1 MSVPNCS
8 FELGSVVYEP
18 FLGLCR
24 VMNSSQETMLGVEQ
38 LFYELQPRQGSAV
51 IKVPAAQMSARG
63 IRPLMS
69 AEQIEGVL
77 TKEQEGPAEGDPETG
92 SERLRRWTQ
101 LLRSEQRA
109 GAYEFVREWH
119 KLAAQGVRFNSQESE
134 MQVKIQRN
142 LVQEMAQVFQISS
155 GRAVIRLN
163 HWLDPVKSA
172 KTKKK

>member
-1 MSVPNCS
+1 MSVPNSS

-24 VMNSSQETMLGVEQ
+24 VISSSPETMLGVEQ

-69 AEQIEGVL
+69 VEQIEGVL
-77 TKEQEGPAEGDPETG
+77 TSEQESAPEGDPETG

-101 LLRSEQRA
+101 LLRSEQKA

-119 KLAAQGVRFNSQESE
+119 HLAAQGVRFNSQESE
-134 MQVKIQRN
+134 MHVKIQRN

-155 GRAVIRLN
+155 GKAVVKLN
-163 HWLDPVKSA
+163 HWLDPIKGA
-172 KTKKK
+172 KAKKK